1 LETFSIIAPVALTLA
16 AVGLL
21 ETLLTAKIVDDATES
36 VSNKSRE
43 CIGQGLANIL
53 SPLFG
58 GMGGCA
64 MIGQSVINVSSGAR
78 GRLSTLVTG
87 AFLLALLVVFHGLLA
102 IAPVAGLT
110 AVMIM
115 VSINTFSWKSLTG
128 LRRVSWRSSAVM
140 VATVLTVVATYDLSK
155 GVIVGVLLSCVLF
168 AGEVS
173 RLVVIT
179 SRLSDNGRLRE
190 YLVKGQIFFA
200 SAEKFAES
208 IDVTEDVEQILVDVS
223 NAHFRDISAVD
234 AADQM
239 VRKARR
245 HGRELKLV
253 GLDEASA
260 KMMAQR
266 AALEDG

>member
-155 GVIVGVLLSCVLF
+155 GVIVGALLSCVLF

-173 RLVVIT
+173 GLVVIT